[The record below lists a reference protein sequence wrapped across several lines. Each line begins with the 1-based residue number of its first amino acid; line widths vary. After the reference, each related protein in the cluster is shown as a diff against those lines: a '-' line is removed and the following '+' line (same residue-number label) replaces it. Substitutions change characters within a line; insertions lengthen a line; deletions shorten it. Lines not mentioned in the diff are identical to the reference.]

1 VNGPVWVEFNTQLLA
16 SLAAESLVL
25 PSSPDPAPSPLEFHL
40 LDWALLTPGR
50 ERSSDRTFKWA
61 ENGKINCNNFTA
73 AELDKVAKKFPTP
86 DPDHPHTPLLFIGQY
101 FVFIFS
107 YLG

>member
-1 VNGPVWVEFNTQLLA
+1 VEFNTQV
-16 SLAAESLVL
+16 LAAVNAASLVL
-25 PSSPDPAPSPLEFHL
+25 PSSADPLPSSFQFHH

-50 ERSSDRTFKWA
+50 ERSDRTFKWA

-73 AELDKVAKKFPTP
+73 AELKKVARKFPSP

-101 FVFIFS
+101 SVFFGS
-107 YLG
+107 